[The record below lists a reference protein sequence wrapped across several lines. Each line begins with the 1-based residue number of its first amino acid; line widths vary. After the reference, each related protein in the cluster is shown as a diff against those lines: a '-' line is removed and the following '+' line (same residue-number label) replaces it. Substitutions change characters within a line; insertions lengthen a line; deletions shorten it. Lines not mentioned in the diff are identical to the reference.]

1 MAAGEGDVG
10 MEVETKA
17 PAMPPPPPASS
28 SAARKKKQARAK
40 NGDTPE
46 PDAAGGARARASRRA
61 KRGPGSYRGVRQRR
75 WGKWVSE
82 IREPNRGK
90 RHWLGTF
97 GSAVD
102 AALAYDKAAASIL
115 GPRAVLNFPAFSPPA
130 AAIAAPEQCEPPF
143 CSPATTAAATAPE
156 QRQTPGC
163 SPAAVAGSGG
173 GAVFEERDVKPVVL
187 PLPLPAI
194 LQDGGGTEAMA
205 QHWDWEWDA
214 SWPEL
219 EMFECLD
226 DIAMYLDVDAVMTTR
241 DCKVEEL
248 DADIVDSP
256 LWTLSD

>member
-115 GPRAVLNFPAFSPPA
+115 
-130 AAIAAPEQCEPPF
+130 
-143 CSPATTAAATAPE
+143 
-156 QRQTPGC
+156 
-163 SPAAVAGSGG
+163 AVAGSGG
-173 GAVFEERDVKPVVL
+173 GAVFEESDVKPVVL

-194 LQDGGGTEAMA
+194 LQGGGGTEAMA

-248 DADIVDSP
+248 DADIVDSL

>member
-130 AAIAAPEQCEPPF
+130 AAIAAPEQREPPF

-173 GAVFEERDVKPVVL
+173 GAVFEESDVKPVVL

-194 LQDGGGTEAMA
+194 LQGGGGTEAMA

-248 DADIVDSP
+248 DADIVDSL